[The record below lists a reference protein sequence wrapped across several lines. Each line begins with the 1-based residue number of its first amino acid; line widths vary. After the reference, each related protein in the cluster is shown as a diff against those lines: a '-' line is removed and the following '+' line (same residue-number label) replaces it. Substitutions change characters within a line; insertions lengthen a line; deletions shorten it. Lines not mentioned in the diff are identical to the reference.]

1 MLKQVIMNQNFSAQ
15 EYLIKIAKLLTDKIN
30 LVEDVI
36 EYSNQEAK
44 GLSNK
49 DIEFLDKLGE
59 SKNSK
64 IKKINRIDSA
74 FLNFFEKVKMLEN
87 VKSFEELSIKR
98 YPILFD
104 IRIETEKI
112 QKALKKLSEKEKK
125 NQSLAKS
132 MQLELQNNIRNINQT
147 KMTNNAYKPKSPK
160 SPSYYIDTKK

>member
-112 QKALKKLSEKEKK
+112 AYFGSIRTPITETSGQHNGTSGHLVGQQKLLLSF
-125 NQSLAKS
+125 N
-132 MQLELQNNIRNINQT
+132 
-147 KMTNNAYKPKSPK
+147 
-160 SPSYYIDTKK
+160 